1 MLTTNYE
8 KWCKTINVQSPTAT
22 GLYVTD
28 IDGNK
33 WQLAG
38 CESEMILPTV
48 SDFAA
53 AVSNGSLNATILIGS
68 NNTAA
73 TVDDYAITPLSGITT
88 QVTTTFETAK
98 YTNQPKCV
106 KTIVITAKSA
116 VQIGEIAYAPYVSV
130 LDSANNQDYA
140 QIIVDRV
147 TFDPKISLANGSSKT
162 IKYAIATNFRA

>member
-28 IDGNK
+28 INGSK
-33 WQLAG
+33 QQLAG
-38 CESEMILPTV
+38 CGDDTTFPTV
-48 SDFAA
+48 SDFAT
-53 AVSNGSLNATILIGS
+53 AVSNGSTNATILIGS

-88 QVTTTFETAK
+88 QVTTTFETTEG
-98 YTNQPKCV
+98 TNQPKCI
-106 KTIVITAKSA
+106 KTIVITATSD
-116 VQIGEIAYAPYVSV
+116 VEIGEIAYAPYVSV
-130 LDSANNQDYA
+130 LDSANNEDYA

-147 TFDPKISLANGSSKT
+147 AFDPKISLASGSSKT